1 MNNVS
6 DLAMTLFRSL
16 FTWRTAFIVLALIN
30 AKNLPFAWHIRLFYH
45 FARNM
50 RRPPG
55 VKKVISQ
62 TSNSTTHPVFRPI
75 SIWTSAP
82 LFEIDYN
89 LHKSNSTYFS
99 DMDISRTALVTNLLS
114 AGFRSGNAELERQG
128 HKGPNNVILGSVHT
142 SYHKEIKP
150 YERYEIRS
158 RVLGWDQ
165 KWLIILSTFIRP
177 GAKGKPET
185 ILASALSK
193 YVVKK
198 ARYTVPPESCLAAA
212 GWFEGMDRP
221 DPKTM
226 HAKSDSKGKQ
236 KEDGK
241 PKGILKIPSTTLND
255 TTTTTLSPSESTV
268 MVNRPHEQELEAVD
282 IAKLE
287 AKAEEMSISAKVKVD
302 EKRGTENPSDST
314 SPANTTENAA
324 PIHVVESSSTAELPP
339 QRPAARRPSGQQW
352 TWEMVEKERLRGLE
366 IARSWMLL
374 DGALA
379 QEGARVQS

>member
-1 MNNVS
+1 MDHVP
-6 DLAMTLFRSL
+6 DLAMTLFKSL
-16 FTWRTAFIVLALIN
+16 FTWRAAFIILALIN
-30 AKNLPFAWHIRLFYH
+30 AKNLPFAWHIRIFYH

-55 VKKVISQ
+55 IKKVISE
-62 TSNSTTHPVFRPI
+62 TSNSTTHPVFRPV
-75 SIWTSAP
+75 SIWTSSP
-82 LFEIDYN
+82 LLEIDYN

-185 ILASALSK
+185 ILASSLSK

-198 ARYTVPPESCLAAA
+198 ARYTVPPANCLAAA

-221 DPKTM
+221 DTKTIQ
-226 HAKSDSKGKQ
+226 AKGDNKGKQ

-241 PKGILKIPSTTLND
+241 PKSILKIPSTTLND
-255 TTTTTLSPSESTV
+255 SNATTTPSPSSSTV

-287 AKAEEMSISAKVKVD
+287 AKAEEISAKVDDKW
-302 EKRGTENPSDST
+302 GENINGSS
-314 SPANTTENAA
+314 SPLDTAMSTTE
-324 PIHVVESSSTAELPP
+324 PPPP
-339 QRPAARRPSGQQW
+339 QQKTPTRRPSGQQW

-374 DGALA
+374 DGVLA
-379 QEGARVQS
+379 QEGGRVQP

>member
-1 MNNVS
+1 MDNVP
-6 DLAMTLFRSL
+6 DLAMTLLKSL
-16 FTWRTAFIVLALIN
+16 FAWRAAFIILALIN
-30 AKNLPFAWHIRLFYH
+30 AKNLPFAWHIRIFYH

-62 TSNSTTHPVFRPI
+62 TSNSTTHPVFRPV
-75 SIWTSAP
+75 SIWTSSP
-82 LFEIDYN
+82 LLEIDYN

-158 RVLGWDQ
+158 RLLGWDQ
-165 KWLIILSTFIRP
+165 KWVIILSTFIRP

-185 ILASALSK
+185 VLASALSK

-198 ARYTVPPESCLAAA
+198 ARYTVPPENCLAAA

-221 DPKTM
+221 DPEILQV
-226 HAKSDSKGKQ
+226 KSHTKGKQ
-236 KEDGK
+236 KEDEK
-241 PKGILKIPSTTLND
+241 PKSILKIPSTTLND
-255 TTTTTLSPSESTV
+255 TSATNSSSSSSTV

-287 AKAEEMSISAKVKVD
+287 AKAEEMSMPANQVD
-302 EKRGTENPSDST
+302 EQWSGTGGLKGSAS
-314 SPANTTENAA
+314 SPASITE
-324 PIHVVESSSTAELPP
+324 H
-339 QRPAARRPSGQQW
+339 PAATTHTKDITTSLPTQKPLARRSSGQQW

-379 QEGARVQS
+379 LEGGRVQP

>member
-1 MNNVS
+1 MIS
-6 DLAMTLFRSL
+6 PRELAMATLKSL
-16 FTWRTAFIVLALIN
+16 FTWRAAFLILALIN
-30 AKNLPFAWHIRLFYH
+30 AKNLPFAWHFRLFYH

-50 RRPPG
+50 RRRPS
-55 VKKVISQ
+55 VKQAISQ
-62 TSNSTTHPVFRPI
+62 SSTSATHPVFRPI

-82 LFEIDYN
+82 LLETDYN
-89 LHKSNSTYFS
+89 LHKSNSTYFT
-99 DMDISRTALVTNLLS
+99 DLDISRTALVTSLLS
-114 AGFRSGNAELERQG
+114 AGFRSGNAELERRG

-150 YERYEIRS
+150 YERYEVRS
-158 RVLGWDQ
+158 RVIGWDQ
-165 KWLIILSTFIRP
+165 KWLLILSTFIRP

-198 ARYTVPPESCLAAA
+198 ARYTVPPERCLAAA

-221 DPKTM
+221 DPEMIKEETE
-226 HAKSDSKGKQ
+226 KKGKQ
-236 KEDGK
+236 KEEAK
-241 PKGILKIPSTTLND
+241 LKGILKMPPTMLND
-255 TTTTTLSPSESTV
+255 TTPSPSESTV

-287 AKAEEMSISAKVKVD
+287 ARAEEMSAKMD
-302 EKRGTENPSDST
+302 EKWGEGLGGST
-314 SPANTTENAA
+314 LPVRATENAVD
-324 PIHVVESSSTAELPP
+324 VVDNASIAESS
-339 QRPAARRPSGQQW
+339 QRPARRKSVGQQW

-366 IARSWMLL
+366 IARGWMLL

-379 QEGARVQS
+379 LEAERVLL